1 MKKNEIKKVLK
12 PIIKECVR
20 EILFEEEGVLSNVVS
35 EVVRGVQNPI
45 VESKK
50 ASKPSQDIL
59 EIEKKHEEARQERIR
74 RLNES
79 AGGDFFAGTTPA
91 PAPEA
96 SSHGPLSGVSSTDQ
110 GVNIDGLMATVGRKW
125 KALS

>member
-35 EVVRGVQNPI
+35 EVVRGVQSPI
-45 VESKK
+45 VETKK
-50 ASKPSQDIL
+50 TSKPSQDAL
-59 EIEKKHEEARQERIR
+59 ELEKRHEEARQERIK

-79 AGGDFFAGTTPA
+79 VGGDFFSGTKPA

-96 SSHGPLSGVSSTDQ
+96 NTRGPLSNISSGDK
-110 GVNIDGLMATVGRKW
+110 GVNIDNLMATVGKKW